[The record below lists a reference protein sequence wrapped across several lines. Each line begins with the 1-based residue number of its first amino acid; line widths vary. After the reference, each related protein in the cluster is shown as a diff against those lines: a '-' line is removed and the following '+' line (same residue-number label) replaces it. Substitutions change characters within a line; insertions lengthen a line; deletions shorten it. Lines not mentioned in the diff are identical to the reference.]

1 MLNLLNVIWCD
12 YRILF
17 TLFKIIV
24 SFSGKA
30 VNKYCENFP
39 NFFKLNNYFCQEQ
52 EFVHNIWND
61 YFIQRM
67 HPQKAISNI
76 ANRNPNTEVKKIG
89 INMVGTNN
97 RFLISGNSVML
108 EIVI

>member
-1 MLNLLNVIWCD
+1 
-12 YRILF
+12 
-17 TLFKIIV
+17 
-24 SFSGKA
+24 
-30 VNKYCENFP
+30 
-39 NFFKLNNYFCQEQ
+39 
-52 EFVHNIWND
+52 
-61 YFIQRM
+61 M